1 MPISTSMD
9 IKSVI
14 RQIVPLTGKAQA
26 PDKPTTT
33 VETSDR
39 DANGQSPNHG
49 DERNR
54 HLTKEQI
61 EEAVKFLENLD
72 GVKNNGLKIRV
83 ETSNE
88 VTVVYIEDRDGKV
101 VRRIP
106 SAELSLLNRDQNR
119 KSGQLLNKAG

>member
-1 MPISTSMD
+1 MD
-9 IKSVI
+9 IKGVV
-14 RQIVPLTGKAQA
+14 RQFVPSTEKVRA

-39 DANGQSPNHG
+39 DANGQQTGNN

-54 HLTKEQI
+54 HLTPEQI
-61 EEAVKFLENLD
+61 AEAVKYLENLD
-72 GVKNNGLKIRV
+72 GVKEHGLQVRM
-83 ETSNE
+83 ETKDD
-88 VTVVYIEDRDGKV
+88 VTVVYIEDRDGKI

-106 SAELSLLNRDQNR
+106 ASELSLLNRDSAR